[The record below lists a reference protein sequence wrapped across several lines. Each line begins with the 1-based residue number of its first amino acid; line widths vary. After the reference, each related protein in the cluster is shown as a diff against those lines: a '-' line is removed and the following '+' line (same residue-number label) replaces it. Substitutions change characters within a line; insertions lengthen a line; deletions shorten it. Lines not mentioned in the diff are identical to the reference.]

1 MFLTDFEFKN
11 KMLHLF
17 FIDLTNRQKVLNIK
31 PVFGVNNSDAIASHW
46 CTRSKAIQLEKN
58 REFAKE
64 DRN

>member
-1 MFLTDFEFKN
+1 
-11 KMLHLF
+11 MLHLF